1 MPFHPEELH
10 KHVKQ
15 LEQAYAEIPSADGN
29 ARIAVAKAIISATA
43 SFVEG
48 CLDDLTRFTLAEVG
62 VPHPI
67 GEWVLEKRRG
77 FQDKKEFLKEQL
89 AVLRAGW
96 QVNDC
101 PESLFVEGRMKHN
114 KPGLFQLRNKVAHGD
129 VVDQADLRLHS
140 IRRVQKIRLCIS

>member
-1 MPFHPEELH
+1 MWSHLRPFFISRPRPKQRSSAPFRPTVAVMHPSLMPSYFAPPMPFHPEELH

-15 LEQAYAEIPSADGN
+15 LEQTYAEIPSADGN

-77 FQDKKEFLKEQL
+77 FQ
-89 AVLRAGW
+89 
-96 QVNDC
+96 
-101 PESLFVEGRMKHN
+101 
-114 KPGLFQLRNKVAHGD
+114 
-129 VVDQADLRLHS
+129 RL
-140 IRRVQKIRLCIS
+140 